1 MKRHICVAAIV
12 LCIVASLT
20 GTVSARAQPN
30 SSDKAAIEAN
40 YRKFADA
47 FDKKDVN
54 GIMMLFAPDVFVYDV
69 IPPRQYTS
77 ADAYRKDWEDTFAAF
92 PGPVTTNVT
101 DLNIT
106 VAGSVAYT
114 RYVIDGTMTDKDGKA
129 ERLVVRSTD
138 VWRKINGKW
147 LIVQEHNSFPVD
159 LTTGQADL
167 LSKP

>member
-1 MKRHICVAAIV
+1 
-12 LCIVASLT
+12 
-20 GTVSARAQPN
+20 
-30 SSDKAAIEAN
+30 
-40 YRKFADA
+40 
-47 FDKKDVN
+47 
-54 GIMMLFAPDVFVYDV
+54 MMLFAPDVFVYDV

-114 RYVIDGTMTDKDGKA
+114 RYVIDGTMTDKDGNA
-129 ERLVVRSTD
+129 AHLVVRSTD

>member
-1 MKRHICVAAIV
+1 
-12 LCIVASLT
+12 
-20 GTVSARAQPN
+20 
-30 SSDKAAIEAN
+30 
-40 YRKFADA
+40 
-47 FDKKDVN
+47 
-54 GIMMLFAPDVFVYDV
+54 
-69 IPPRQYTS
+69 
-77 ADAYRKDWEDTFAAF
+77 
-92 PGPVTTNVT
+92 VTTNVT

-129 ERLVVRSTD
+129 AHLVVRSTD